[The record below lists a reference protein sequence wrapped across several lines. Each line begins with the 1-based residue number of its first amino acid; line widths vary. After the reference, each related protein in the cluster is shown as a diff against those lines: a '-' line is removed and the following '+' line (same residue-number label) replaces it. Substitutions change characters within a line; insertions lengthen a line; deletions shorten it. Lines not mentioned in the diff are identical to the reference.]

1 MPEQSPSPTHSGTPC
16 PAIVAPTPSSCTA
29 YVYDVI
35 VVGTGMGGSTV
46 GFALARLGRRVLF
59 LEKGLCLFGGADP
72 GDGHPPPDAEDS
84 PAARLRRGWWPH
96 PIVGRTDAGRLE
108 FVGSQGCGSGGT
120 SSIYAAQLERFHPAD
135 FAPRAHYP
143 DVPGTTL
150 PEAWPITYEDLL
162 PYYREAEALYRV
174 RGTDDPLNPD
184 PGSLLLEPPPMSAR
198 DQALF
203 DSLGQLG
210 LHPYRA
216 HVGCEFVEGCE
227 ECGGVICPRDCKNDA
242 GRICLMP
249 ALRQHG
255 ARILDQCEV
264 LRLESSGRAVQKVHC
279 RWRGQTLALL
289 AKVVVLAAGAFFTPR
304 LLLESSSDAYPN
316 GLANSSGLVG
326 RNLMLHTGDIL
337 AIHQREAASKE
348 GPKKSIALNDFY
360 VADGKKLGTVESVGV
375 DVSWGSVLYH
385 MRSASKMDPRW
396 WRPLTRPFLRLAA
409 RARAAYFRDAVVL
422 ATIVEDLPYSE
433 NRVVLDRSAKSGFRF
448 EYRYTGELFE
458 RNKLMRRLIT
468 RALAGRHPTVALSS
482 LKFLNYGHVCG
493 TCRFGVDPTQSVLN
507 ANNRAHDVDN
517 LYVVDASCF
526 PSSSGTNPSLTIAA
540 NALRV
545 GKAIHQHLG

>member
-1 MPEQSPSPTHSGTPC
+1 MAEESPSTTHNGAPSR
-16 PAIVAPTPSSCTA
+16 AIIAPTQSSCA
-29 YVYDVI
+29 ADVHDVI

-59 LEKGLCLFGGADP
+59 LEKGLLRFGAADR
-72 GDGHPPPDAEDS
+72 GDGCPCPDAEDS
-84 PAARLRRGWWPH
+84 PEARLRRGWWPH
-96 PIVGRTDAGRLE
+96 PIVGRTDAGCME
-108 FVGSQGCGSGGT
+108 IFGTQGCGSGGT
-120 SSIYAAQLERFHPAD
+120 SGVYAAQLERFHSAD

-184 PGSLLLEPPPMSAR
+184 PESPLLEPPPMSER

-216 HVGCEFVEGCE
+216 HVAFEFVDGCE
-227 ECGGVICPRDCKNDA
+227 ECGGVICPRNCKNDA

-255 ARILDQCEV
+255 AQILDQSEV
-264 LRLESSGRAVQKVHC
+264 LRLETSGRAVQKVYC
-279 RWRGQTLALL
+279 RWRGQTLALS
-289 AKVVVLAAGAFFTPR
+289 AKVVVLAGGAFFTPR
-304 LLLESSSDAYPN
+304 LLLESSSDAYPD
-316 GLANSSGLVG
+316 GLANSSRLVG
-326 RNLMLHTGDIL
+326 RNLMLHTGHFL
-337 AIHQREAASKE
+337 AIHQREEASKE

-360 VADGKKLGTVESVGV
+360 IADGKKLGTVQSVGV

-385 MRSASKMDPRW
+385 MRSVTKMAPRW
-396 WRPLTRPFLRLAA
+396 WRPLTSPFLRLAA
-409 RARAAYFRDAVVL
+409 RASAAYFRDSAVL
-422 ATIVEDLPYSE
+422 ATIAEDLPYHE
-433 NRVVLDRSAKSGFRF
+433 NGVVLDRSAKSGFRF
-448 EYRYTGELFE
+448 EYRYTDELFE
-458 RNKLMRRLIT
+458 RNELMRSLIK
-468 RALAGRHPTVALSS
+468 RALAGRHPTVALSP
-482 LKFLNYGHVCG
+482 LKFLNYAHACG
-493 TCRFGVDPTQSVLN
+493 TCRFGVDPTKSVLN

-545 GKAIHQHLG
+545 GKAIHQYLG

>member
-1 MPEQSPSPTHSGTPC
+1 MPEQPPFTTPNGTPY
-16 PAIVAPTPSSCTA
+16 PLTIAPTQSSCA
-29 YVYDVI
+29 ACIYDVI

-59 LEKGLCLFGGADP
+59 LEKGLLLFGRAD
-72 GDGHPPPDAEDS
+72 GGEGSHLRDTEDRRE
-84 PAARLRRGWWPH
+84 ARLRRGRWPH
-96 PIVGRTDAGRLE
+96 PIVRSTAAGRLE
-108 FVGSQGCGSGGT
+108 FFGPQGCGSGGT
-120 SSIYAAQLERFHPAD
+120 SGVYAPQLERFNPAD
-135 FAPRAHYP
+135 FTPRAHHL

-184 PGSLLLEPPPMSAR
+184 PESPLLAPPPMSER

-203 DSLGQLG
+203 DSLGQIG
-210 LHPYRA
+210 LHPYRS
-216 HVGCEFVEGCE
+216 HVGLEFVEGCE

-249 ALRQHG
+249 ALRKHG
-255 ARILDQCEV
+255 ARLLDQCEV
-264 LRLESSGRAVQKVHC
+264 LRLESSGRAVQKVYC
-279 RWRGQTLALL
+279 RWRGQTLALS
-289 AKVVVLAAGAFFTPR
+289 AKVVVLAAGAFSTPR
-304 LLLESSSDAYPN
+304 LLLESSSDAYRD

-326 RNLMLHTGDIL
+326 RNLMLHTGDFV
-337 AIHQREAASKE
+337 AIYQREAASKE

-360 VADGKKLGTVESVGV
+360 VADGKKLGTVQSVGI

-385 MRSASKMDPRW
+385 MRSVTKLNSRW
-396 WRPLTRPFLRLAA
+396 WRRLTIPFLRLAA
-409 RARAAYFRDAVVL
+409 RASAAYFRDSAVF
-422 ATIVEDLPYSE
+422 ATIVEDLPYHE

-448 EYRYTGELFE
+448 EYRYTDELFK
-458 RNKLMRRLIT
+458 RNELMRSLIK
-468 RALAGRHPTVALSS
+468 RALAGRHPTVGLSP

-493 TCRFGVDPTQSVLN
+493 TCRFGVDPTESVLN

-517 LYVVDASCF
+517 LYVVDASFF

-540 NALRV
+540 NALRI